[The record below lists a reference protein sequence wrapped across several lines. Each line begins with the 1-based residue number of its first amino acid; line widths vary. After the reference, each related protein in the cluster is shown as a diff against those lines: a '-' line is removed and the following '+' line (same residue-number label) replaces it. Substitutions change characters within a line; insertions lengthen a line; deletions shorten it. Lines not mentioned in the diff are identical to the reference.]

1 MEIEKN
7 TYSENNRMIKD
18 ETKKTIIISL
28 MLVFSVLIYA
38 MISIFL
44 SNSKNFRL
52 LNLNKEEL
60 KNIFN
65 ILNIAA
71 ILMVIIILTIRK
83 TIFYSNRFIKDG
95 MSLKEIL
102 MVWRSLDLL
111 LLVFG
116 ESIALL
122 GLVITLMGVPFGR
135 SFHFFVTSI
144 LVILIIMP
152 VNWKIR
158 DKLKI
163 LEQHRDF
170 HFDF

>member
-7 TYSENNRMIKD
+7 SYSENNRMIKD

-102 MVWRSLDLL
+102 TVWRSLDLI

-163 LEQHRDF
+163 LEQQRDF